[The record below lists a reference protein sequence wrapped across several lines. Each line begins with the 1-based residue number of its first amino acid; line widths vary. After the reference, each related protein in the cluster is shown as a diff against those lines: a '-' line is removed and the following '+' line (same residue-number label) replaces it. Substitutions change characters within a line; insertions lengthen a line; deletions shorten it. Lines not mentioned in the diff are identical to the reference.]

1 MPYNRYQP
9 LCRRRSAWFHGFTS
23 VSSLAPAGSGVCT
36 LTLCKNNMAHEYP
49 PELKSFHARTFLHI
63 IPVFMIPVIAGAW
76 AFYRQESYSADDD
89 LQTALS
95 WVFMLGIAA
104 FMITILYRALVA
116 LPKCPTCHRKMTQL
130 QTVNIT
136 ERTVFNLK
144 SSSRWRIVECREC
157 NNQYRIPGLSS
168 D

>member
-1 MPYNRYQP
+1 
-9 LCRRRSAWFHGFTS
+9 
-23 VSSLAPAGSGVCT
+23 
-36 LTLCKNNMAHEYP
+36 MAHEYP

-157 NNQYRIPGLSS
+157 NNQYRIPSLSS
-168 D
+168 DWSIYKNTEAQQVASSNHYPPLNLWRFPVIWRLTLF